1 MALKNS
7 EVLYGVANRVAT
19 ITLNRP
25 DKLNAWTAN
34 MEVEYRAAFAEAARD
49 AGVRVILV
57 TGAGR
62 GFCAGADMGLLQSV
76 MSGSVTPGGG
86 QHHEAAV
93 SSGNGVREDFK
104 KLYSF
109 PLSVPKP
116 TIAAI
121 NGAAAGLGL
130 VHALYCDIRFAADT
144 AKFTTAFAQRGLIAE
159 YGLAW
164 MLPRLI
170 GMHNA
175 LDLMYSARVITGREA
190 YDMGLVNQVL
200 PGNQLM
206 DAALEYAQQL
216 ATLSSP
222 RSMGVIKRMA
232 YEAQFQTLGEAC
244 DLAVTEMLASLTSDD
259 FREGVASFLEKR
271 KPNFPA
277 PVA

>member
-1 MALKNS
+1 MPLKNN
-7 EVLYGVANRVAT
+7 EVLYAVADRVAT

-25 DKLNAWTAN
+25 DKLNAWTVN
-34 MEVEYRAAFAEAARD
+34 MEFEYKAAFAEAARD
-49 AGVRVILV
+49 PEVRVILV
-57 TGAGR
+57 TGAGK

-76 MSGSVTPGGG
+76 MSGSVTPGGADRE
-86 QHHEAAV
+86 EAPV
-93 SSGNGVREDFK
+93 IGNGAREDFK
-104 KLYSF
+104 KQYSF

-116 TIAAI
+116 VIGAI

-144 AKFTTAFAQRGLIAE
+144 AKFTTAFSQRGLIAE

-164 MLPRLI
+164 LLPRLV

-175 LDLMYSARVITGREA
+175 LDLLYSARVINGAEA
-190 YDMGLVNQVL
+190 YAMGLVNKAV
-200 PGNQLM
+200 PADQLM
-206 DAALEYAQQL
+206 ATAREYAVQL
-216 ATLSSP
+216 ATMASP

-232 YEAQFQTLGEAC
+232 YTAQFQTLGEAC
-244 DLAVTEMLASLTSDD
+244 DLAVDEMLQSLGSDD

-277 PVA
+277 LR

>member
-1 MALKNS
+1 MPIANE
-7 EVLYGVANRVAT
+7 EVLYDVKDRVAT

-34 MEVEYRAAFAEAARD
+34 MEIEYKAAFAEAAAD
-49 AGVRVILV
+49 SDVRVILV

-76 MSGSVTPGGG
+76 MTGSVTPGTNRD
-86 QHHEAAV
+86 EPAAV
-93 SSGNGVREDFK
+93 IGNGAREDFK
-104 KLYSF
+104 KQYSF

-116 TIAAI
+116 VIGAI

-144 AKFTTAFAQRGLIAE
+144 AKFTTAFSQRGLIAE

-164 MLPRLI
+164 LLPRLI

-175 LDLMYSARVITGREA
+175 LDLMYSARVINGSEA
-190 YDMGLVNQVL
+190 YDLGLVNRVV
-200 PGNQLM
+200 PADQLM
-206 DAALEYAQQL
+206 EVARDYAIQL

-244 DLAVTEMLASLTSDD
+244 DVAVDEMLKSLGSDD

-271 KPNFPA
+271 KPDFPA
-277 PVA
+277 PV

>member
-1 MALKNS
+1 MPLKNN
-7 EVLYGVANRVAT
+7 EVLYSVSDRVAT

-25 DKLNAWTAN
+25 DKLNAWTVN
-34 MEVEYRAAFAEAARD
+34 MEFEYKAAFAEAARD
-49 AGVRVILV
+49 PEVRVILV

-76 MSGSVTPGGG
+76 MSGSVTPGG
-86 QHHEAAV
+86 AD
-93 SSGNGVREDFK
+93 GNGPAPSIGNGAREDFQK
-104 KLYSF
+104 QYSF

-144 AKFTTAFAQRGLIAE
+144 AKFTTAFSQRGLIAE

-164 MLPRLI
+164 ILPRLV

-175 LDLMYSARVITGREA
+175 LDLLYSARVINGTEA
-190 YDMGLVNQVL
+190 YEMGLVNKAV
-200 PGNQLM
+200 PADQLM
-206 DAALEYAQQL
+206 ATAREYAIQL
-216 ATLSSP
+216 ATMASP

-232 YEAQFQTLGEAC
+232 YTAQFQTLGEAC
-244 DLAVTEMLASLTSDD
+244 DLAVDEMVQSLGSDD

-277 PVA
+277 LK

>member
-1 MALKNS
+1 MKLKNN
-7 EVLYGVANRVAT
+7 EVLYDVKDRVAT
-19 ITLNRP
+19 IRLNRP

-34 MEVEYRAAFAEAARD
+34 MELEYRAAMAEAARD
-49 AGVRVILV
+49 SGVRVIIV

-76 MSGSVTPGGG
+76 MTGNVTPGGG
-86 QHHEAAV
+86 DHHAA
-93 SSGNGVREDFK
+93 STEIGNGAREDFK
-104 KLYSF
+104 KLYSY
-109 PLSVPKP
+109 PLSIPKP
-116 TIAAI
+116 VIGAI

-144 AKFTTAFAQRGLIAE
+144 AKFTTAFSQRGLIAE

-164 MLPRLI
+164 LLPRLI

-175 LDLMYSARVITGREA
+175 LDLMYSARVINGTEA
-190 YDMGLVNQVL
+190 YDMGLVNKVVSVDR
-200 PGNQLM
+200 LM
-206 DAALEYAQQL
+206 DTVREYAQQL
-216 ATLSSP
+216 ATYASP

-232 YEAQFQTLGEAC
+232 YTAQFQTLAEAC
-244 DLAVTEMLASLTSDD
+244 DLAVDEMLQSLASDD
-259 FREGVASFLEKR
+259 FREGVSSFLEKR

>member
-1 MALKNS
+1 MPLKNN
-7 EVLYGVANRVAT
+7 EVLYAVSDRVAT
-19 ITLNRP
+19 LTLNRP

-34 MEVEYRAAFAEAARD
+34 MELEYRAAFAEAARD
-49 AGVRVILV
+49 PEVRVIMV

-76 MSGSVTPGGG
+76 MTGSVTPGGG
-86 QHHEAAV
+86 EHHQAAAE
-93 SSGNGVREDFK
+93 SGNGVRDDFK
-104 KLYSF
+104 KLYSV
-109 PLSVPKP
+109 PLAVPKP
-116 TIAAI
+116 VIGAI

-144 AKFTTAFAQRGLIAE
+144 AKFTTAFSQRGLIAE

-175 LDLMYSARVITGREA
+175 LDLMYSARVITGTEA
-190 YDMGLVNQVL
+190 YDMGLVNRVL
-200 PGNQLM
+200 PAGQLM
-206 DAALEYAQQL
+206 DAAREYAQHL

-244 DLAVTEMLASLTSDD
+244 DLAVEEMLASLGSDD

>member
-1 MALKNS
+1 MALRNE
-7 EVLYGVANRVAT
+7 EVLYTVKDRVAT

-25 DKLNAWTAN
+25 DKLNAWTVK
-34 MEVEYRAAFAEAARD
+34 MEGEYKTAMAEAARD
-49 AGVRVILV
+49 PEVRVIVV

-76 MSGSVTPGGG
+76 MSGSIQAGGIDAD
-86 QHHEAAV
+86 EPAPAI
-93 SSGNGVREDFK
+93 GNGAREDFK
-104 KLYSF
+104 KQYSF
-109 PLSVPKP
+109 PLSIPKP
-116 TIAAI
+116 TIAAV

-164 MLPRLI
+164 MLPRLV

-175 LDLMYSARVITGREA
+175 LDLLYSARVITGTEA
-190 YDMGLVNQVL
+190 YDMGMVNQVV
-200 PGNQLM
+200 PADQLM
-206 DAALEYAQQL
+206 RAVNEYAAQL

-244 DLAVTEMLASLTSDD
+244 DVAITEMVASLGSDD
-259 FREGVASFLEKR
+259 FREGVSSFLEKR
-271 KPNFPA
+271 KPDFPA

>member
-1 MALKNS
+1 MPLKNN
-7 EVLYGVANRVAT
+7 EVLYSVSDRVAT

-25 DKLNAWTAN
+25 DKLNAWTVN
-34 MEVEYRAAFAEAARD
+34 MEFEYKAAFAEAARD
-49 AGVRVILV
+49 PEVRVILV

-76 MSGSVTPGGG
+76 MSGSVTPGGVDRD
-86 QHHEAAV
+86 EPAPAI
-93 SSGNGVREDFK
+93 GNGAREDFK
-104 KLYSF
+104 KQYSF
-109 PLSVPKP
+109 PLAVPKP

-144 AKFTTAFAQRGLIAE
+144 AKFTTAFSQRGLIAE

-164 MLPRLI
+164 ILPRLV

-175 LDLMYSARVITGREA
+175 LDLLYSARVINGTEA
-190 YDMGLVNQVL
+190 YEMGLVNKAV
-200 PGNQLM
+200 PADQLM
-206 DAALEYAQQL
+206 ATAREYAIQL
-216 ATLSSP
+216 ATMASP

-232 YEAQFQTLGEAC
+232 YTAQFQTLGEAC
-244 DLAVTEMLASLTSDD
+244 DLAVDEMVQSLGSDD

-277 PVA
+277 LK

>member
-1 MALKNS
+1 MTLKNN
-7 EVLYGVANRVAT
+7 EVLYDVKDRVAT

-34 MEVEYRAAFAEAARD
+34 MEQEYRAAFAEAARD
-49 AGVRVILV
+49 PEVRVIIV

-76 MSGSVTPGGG
+76 MTGNVTPGGG
-86 QHHEAAV
+86 EHHHAAAV
-93 SSGNGVREDFK
+93 IGNPSRDDFK

-109 PLSVPKP
+109 PLAVPKP
-116 TIAAI
+116 VIGAI

-144 AKFTTAFAQRGLIAE
+144 AKFTTAFSQRGLVAE

-164 MLPRLI
+164 LLPRLV

-175 LDLMYSARVITGREA
+175 LDLMYSARVITGSEA
-190 YDMGLVNQVL
+190 YDMGLVNKVV
-200 PGNQLM
+200 PADRLM
-206 DAALEYAQQL
+206 EEVRDYAIQL
-216 ATLSSP
+216 ATLASP

-244 DLAVTEMLASLTSDD
+244 DVAVDEMLQSFASDD
-259 FREGVASFLEKR
+259 FREGVAAFLEKR
-271 KPNFPA
+271 KPSFPA
-277 PVA
+277 PV

>member
-1 MALKNS
+1 MPLKNN
-7 EVLYGVANRVAT
+7 EVLYSVSDRVAT

-25 DKLNAWTAN
+25 DKLNAWTVN
-34 MEVEYRAAFAEAARD
+34 MEFEYKAAFAEAARD
-49 AGVRVILV
+49 PEVRVILV

-76 MSGSVTPGGG
+76 MSGSVTPGGADG
-86 QHHEAAV
+86 SGPAP
-93 SSGNGVREDFK
+93 SIGNGAREDFQK
-104 KLYSF
+104 QYSF

-116 TIAAI
+116 VIGAI

-144 AKFTTAFAQRGLIAE
+144 AKFTTAFSQRGLIAE

-164 MLPRLI
+164 ILPRLV

-175 LDLMYSARVITGREA
+175 LDLLYSARVISGTEA
-190 YDMGLVNQVL
+190 YEMGLVNKAV
-200 PGNQLM
+200 PADQLM
-206 DAALEYAQQL
+206 ATAREYAIQL
-216 ATLSSP
+216 ATMASP

-232 YEAQFQTLGEAC
+232 YTAQFQTLGEAC
-244 DLAVTEMLASLTSDD
+244 DLAVDEMVQSLGSDD

-277 PVA
+277 LK